1 MSSKLVC
8 LFREPGFDRLLDI
21 DPLLAAKSRI
31 CCVISMLQNF
41 GPHIE
46 QKCAT
51 LAPSAGSVWSWKA
64 RAVTGSS
71 ARLN

>member
-1 MSSKLVC
+1 MPRCAYRAPKASSI
-8 LFREPGFDRLLDI
+8 E
-21 DPLLAAKSRI
+21 
-31 CCVISMLQNF
+31 QNF

-51 LAPSAGSVWSWKA
+51 FAPSAGMVSSWHGA
-64 RAVTGSS
+64 LTGSS

>member
-1 MSSKLVC
+1 MASATDTPSC
-8 LFREPGFDRLLDI
+8 S
-21 DPLLAAKSRI
+21 AASRN

-51 LAPSAGSVWSWKA
+51 LAPSAGSVSIVKRA
-64 RAVTGSS
+64 RGDRVE
-71 ARLN
+71 RQD

>member
-1 MSSKLVC
+1 M
-8 LFREPGFDRLLDI
+8 
-21 DPLLAAKSRI
+21 
-31 CCVISMLQNF
+31 

-51 LAPSAGSVWSWKA
+51 LPDSCGRVSSWKA

-71 ARLN
+71 ARLNWSSQRNSKRAFDNALSRICAPGCPFAKSAA